1 MGLELLGAAQKIP
14 RVAAV
19 LIVACPCAL
28 GLATP
33 MSMRA
38 RRAACPS
45 NYNPA
50 PGLFSPVFVLRNPV
64 GTKVFPVAI
73 ALRDA
78 NKPDTLYRYRTRVL
92 GSNGAEKW
100 HREMLREQQ
109 SELQLLTRFH
119 NIHRLTSVEGE

>member
-78 NKPDTLYRYRTRVL
+78 NKPDTLYRYRTLNKEVL
-92 GSNGAEKW
+92 E
-100 HREMLREQQ
+100 REFQNIERQQ
-109 SELQLLTRFH
+109 VWMTLSTRP
-119 NIHRLTSVEGE
+119 SA